1 MVSKRKYIPNQGDIV
16 WLNFNPQAGHEQM
29 GRRPALVLSPLQYN
43 LKTSLAIFCPITSK
57 EKGYPFEVPIL
68 GKKIKGSVLS
78 DQIKSLD
85 WTRRNAEFIEAIE
98 KSALKEVE
106 ENLKLLI
113 FAS

>member
-1 MVSKRKYIPNQGDIV
+1 MVSKSKYIPNQGDIV

-57 EKGYPFEVPIL
+57 EKGYPFEVPII

-85 WTRRNAEFIEAIE
+85 WTSRNAEFIEVIE

-113 FAS
+113 FST